1 MGFLEA
7 RGDPEVRARGV
18 SCPVKGCCWLTRS
31 QEVAR
36 LVHSSE
42 EQLESDDGVND
53 NDEKHQQGNVQ
64 QRHKRFHDG
73 IEHYV
78 QACGGEGQAQRVRH
92 QRGAPPPTWWRGILT
107 RDPRH

>member
-1 MGFLEA
+1 M
-7 RGDPEVRARGV
+7 RAVG
-18 SCPVKGCCWLTRS
+18 VKGCRLTRS

-53 NDEKHQQGNVQ
+53 NDEEHQQGNVQ
-64 QRHKRFHDG
+64 KRHKRLHDG

-78 QACGGEGQAQRVRH
+78 QTCGGEGQAQLSSPSARRPSSNLVAGYTYSGP
-92 QRGAPPPTWWRGILT
+92 QTLALVVVAP
-107 RDPRH
+107 